1 MRTRSPLLALS
12 LLVATAACVEA
23 PTDGP
28 ADRAPPAAPLVDPS
42 ITAADDLASRM
53 SYTLDAWEQ
62 DASAPGDATPPA
74 PDAAARQVVCRTL
87 ESAELCCVGMYC
99 CWFFSAGEPICF

>member
-12 LLVATAACVEA
+12 LLVAAAACVEA
-23 PTDGP
+23 PTAAPDE
-28 ADRAPPAAPLVDPS
+28 RAPAAPLVDPS

-87 ESAELCCVGMYC
+87 ESAELCCVGNYC
-99 CWFFSAGEPICF
+99 CFFFSDATICI

>member
-1 MRTRSPLLALS
+1 
-12 LLVATAACVEA
+12 
-23 PTDGP
+23 
-28 ADRAPPAAPLVDPS
+28 
-42 ITAADDLASRM
+42 M